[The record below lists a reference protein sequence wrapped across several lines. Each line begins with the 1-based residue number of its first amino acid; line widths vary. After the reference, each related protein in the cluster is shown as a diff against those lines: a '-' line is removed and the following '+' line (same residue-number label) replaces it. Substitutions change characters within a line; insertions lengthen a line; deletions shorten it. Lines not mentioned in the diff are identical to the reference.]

1 VLVVVLY
8 HFSPDVM
15 PGGFLG
21 VDLFFVLSGFLITS
35 LLVKEWDGTR
45 TISLR
50 TFWLRRARRLVPAL
64 LLLLLAVG
72 IYSLVIDDQV
82 DGQRFAVDGLA
93 SLGYVANWH
102 FIASGQS
109 YIDQFLQGAVS
120 PLRHMWSLAIEEQ
133 FYLFWPL
140 IVIGVAKLTGG
151 RGARSARASRQ
162 RNQFRRALLAL
173 CTVLGLL
180 SFVRMVMMFSPGGD
194 INRVYYGTDSR
205 AFIILIGAVL
215 AALTWGAPVVARRW
229 QGRVVVVG
237 CVAAVGLAVA
247 LLSVTAE
254 TAWLYEGG
262 YGLVALAMVAV
273 LFAAAQPCA
282 NPIARLLGLKPLVG
296 LGLISYGV
304 YLWHWPISLW
314 LDEANTGLDG
324 VALFAVR
331 AVVTLTVSLASYKL
345 LEMPIRTGRIS
356 FRGSGRVVAALAAV
370 VSVAVLLLVPAL
382 AFPST
387 RTAPTAAP
395 RAADV
400 VSAAAG
406 YEAAPRC
413 DGGTPLQP
421 LDPDRELLVQHQGNS
436 VGGEVRDCL
445 GAIMAPAGVE
455 FETVNPAD
463 WKLCTTIPGVKRQ
476 VRATKPDAAIF
487 MAFLAFNNRC
497 PETPWED
504 QIDELV
510 HFWTANDV
518 HVFLVPSPGFIVGT
532 PQEQEMGTGPA
543 AEKAHYE
550 QLAAE
555 DPEHVTV
562 LDAGSFLR
570 TDTGEYV
577 WRMPCLP
584 EGEAGCAPDGTI
596 GVRYIDGLHFCT
608 DPEFSGHGCIGE
620 HYMGGQR
627 RAASSLAVGLV
638 TVLQELVAEDR

>member
-35 LLVKEWDGTR
+35 LLVTEWDSTR

-50 TFWLRRARRLVPAL
+50 TFWSRRARRLVPAL

-72 IYSLVIDDQV
+72 FYSLLIDDQV
-82 DGQRFAVDGLA
+82 DGQRFAVDGLSA
-93 SLGYVANWH
+93 LGYVANWH
-102 FIASGQS
+102 FISSGQA
-109 YIDQFLQGAVS
+109 YIDQFLQGTVS

-133 FYLFWPL
+133 FYLVWPL
-140 IVIGVAKLTGG
+140 IVLGLAKLTGA
-151 RGARSARASRQ
+151 RGTARAPR
-162 RNQFRRALLAL
+162 RRRTFRRALITL
-173 CTVLGLL
+173 CIVLGIL
-180 SFVRMVMMFSPGGD
+180 SFVRMLALFSGDTD

-229 QGRVVVVG
+229 QGRVVIIG
-237 CVAAVGLAVA
+237 CAAAIGLTVAF
-247 LLSVTAE
+247 LSLTAE

-262 YGLVALAMVAV
+262 YGLIALAMVFV
-273 LFAAAQPCA
+273 LFAAAQPCG
-282 NPIARLLGLKPLVG
+282 NPLARLLELKPLVG

-314 LDEANTGLDG
+314 IDGANTGLDG
-324 VALFAVR
+324 FPLFAVR
-331 AVVTLTVSLASYKL
+331 AVATLAVSLASYRL

-356 FRGSGRVVAALAAV
+356 FRGSGRVVAAIAAV
-370 VSVAVLLLVPAL
+370 VSIAVLLLVPAL

-395 RAADV
+395 KAVDV
-400 VSAAAG
+400 VSASAG
-406 YEAAPRC
+406 YAAAPRC
-413 DGGTPLQP
+413 DGGMQLQP
-421 LDPDRELLVQHQGNS
+421 IDPQGTLLVQLQGNS
-436 VGGEVRDCL
+436 IGGEVRDCL
-445 GAIMAPAGVE
+445 GAIMEPAGVE
-455 FETVNPAD
+455 FETVNPGD
-463 WKLCTTIPGVKRQ
+463 WKLCDTIPGVKRQ
-476 VRATKPDAAIF
+476 VRETKPDAAVL

-504 QIDELV
+504 QVDELV
-510 HFWTANDV
+510 DFWVRHGV

-532 PQEQEMGTGPA
+532 PQEQELGAGPPQEA
-543 AEKAHYE
+543 AHYQ
-550 QLAAE
+550 QLAT
-555 DPEHVTV
+555 EHPKDVTV
-562 LDAGSFLR
+562 LDAGSFVR

-577 WRMPCLP
+577 WRMPCVP
-584 EGEAGCAPDGTI
+584 EGEPGCAPDGTV
-596 GVRYIDGLHFCT
+596 GVRYVDGLHFCT
-608 DPEFSGHGCIGE
+608 DPEFSGHGCIAEE
-620 HYMGGQR
+620 HMGGER

-638 TVLQELVAEDR
+638 PGLQELVAKGR

>member
-1 VLVVVLY
+1 MLVVVLY

-21 VDLFFVLSGFLITS
+21 VDLFFVLSGFLITT

-72 IYSLVIDDQV
+72 IYSLVIDDRV

-102 FIASGQS
+102 FISSGQS

-133 FYLFWPL
+133 FYLLWPL

-151 RGARSARASRQ
+151 SGARGGRASRQ
-162 RNQFRRALLAL
+162 RTQFRRALITL

-180 SFVRMVMMFSPGGD
+180 SFVRMVMLFSPGGD
-194 INRVYYGTDSR
+194 INRVYYGTDGR

-229 QGRVVVVG
+229 QGRVVVAG

-254 TAWLYEGG
+254 TSWLYEGG

-282 NPIARLLGLKPLVG
+282 NPIARLLELKPLVG

-331 AVVTLTVSLASYKL
+331 AVATLAVSLASYKL

-356 FRGSGRVVAALAAV
+356 FRGSGRLVAAAAAV

-382 AFPST
+382 AYPST
-387 RTAPTAAP
+387 RTTPTAAP
-395 RAADV
+395 PAADV
-400 VSAAAG
+400 VSATAG

-421 LDPDRELLVQHQGNS
+421 IDPDRELLVQLQGNS
-436 VGGEVRDCL
+436 IGGEVRVCL
-445 GAIMAPAGVE
+445 AEIMEPAGVR
-455 FETVNPAD
+455 FEKVDPPD
-463 WKLCTTIPGVKRQ
+463 WKLCDTIPGVKRQ
-476 VRATKPDAAIF
+476 VRETRPDAAIL
-487 MAFLAFNNRC
+487 MAFLSFNNRC

-504 QIDELV
+504 QVTELV

-518 HVFLVPSPGFIVGT
+518 HVFLVPTPGFILGT
-532 PQEQEMGTGPA
+532 PQEQEMGIDPA
-543 AEKAHYE
+543 IEKAHYE
-550 QLAAE
+550 SLAAD

-562 LDAGSFLR
+562 LDAGSFVR

-584 EGEAGCAPDGTI
+584 EGEPGCSPDGTV
-596 GVRYIDGLHFCT
+596 GVRYVDGLHFCT
-608 DPEFSGHGCIGE
+608 DPGFAGHGCIGE
-620 HYMGGQR
+620 EHMAGQR
-627 RAASSLAVGLV
+627 RASAALAVGIV
-638 TVLQELVAEDR
+638 PGLQELVAKDQ